1 MKLFFKEVF
10 KRTAVNLVSF
20 LIVFLFGLML
30 SLVILS
36 GFKGDAKVAEEDAFL
51 VIDLS
56 MNLTD
61 RPEELDPSSAIMEA
75 VGGNLAEQH
84 HLYEVL
90 GAIRTATEDKRI
102 RGIFLHGSLMTDGY
116 GSGYAALAEL
126 NEELARFRKAG
137 KPIVAHA
144 DYPTIRDYYVLSQ
157 ADELLMH
164 PYGDLMLHGFA
175 AETNFFGNAFK
186 KYGVKVQLV
195 RTGKYKGAAEPLIS
209 DRFSEDNREQIQIL
223 LDQRWN
229 DVLVAIAQHRDMQPE
244 RLRALLDERFRFSP
258 NEAAVHGLVDR
269 TAYLGEAIDRLAEL
283 GRRDEETG
291 SFVQISLSDYL
302 AERNSKKEDEEV
314 AEGGVA
320 IVYVEGAISAERMD
334 VTDAS
339 ANKIARRLR
348 AIRSKQK
355 ADAVVLRV
363 NSPGGGV
370 TASET
375 IQREVA
381 RVREAGIPVVVSMGS
396 VAASGGYWISAHCD
410 RIFARPETITGS
422 IGVFGLMLD
431 VEGLAES
438 FGVTRDVVK
447 TSPHADV
454 MTLFRPKTE
463 EELALIQEIVD
474 DFYSRFL
481 EKVAAGRGLEKEQV
495 ADIAQGRVWSGRDA
509 RQKGLIDE
517 FGGLGAAIDHAAE
530 LAKLPTGYAVT
541 EYPRKR
547 KGIDVIR
554 EILGPSANIDTVLRP
569 SPASTILKRLER
581 DLGSWI
587 HLNDPRG
594 AYAILPWHLP

>member
-1 MKLFFKEVF
+1 
-10 KRTAVNLVSF
+10 
-20 LIVFLFGLML
+20 
-30 SLVILS
+30 
-36 GFKGDAKVAEEDAFL
+36 
-51 VIDLS
+51 
-56 MNLTD
+56 
-61 RPEELDPSSAIMEA
+61 
-75 VGGNLAEQH
+75 
-84 HLYEVL
+84 
-90 GAIRTATEDKRI
+90 
-102 RGIFLHGSLMTDGY
+102 
-116 GSGYAALAEL
+116 
-126 NEELARFRKAG
+126 
-137 KPIVAHA
+137 
-144 DYPTIRDYYVLSQ
+144 
-157 ADELLMH
+157 
-164 PYGDLMLHGFA
+164 
-175 AETNFFGNAFK
+175 
-186 KYGVKVQLV
+186 
-195 RTGKYKGAAEPLIS
+195 
-209 DRFSEDNREQIQIL
+209 
-223 LDQRWN
+223 
-229 DVLVAIAQHRDMQPE
+229 
-244 RLRALLDERFRFSP
+244 
-258 NEAAVHGLVDR
+258 
-269 TAYLGEAIDRLAEL
+269 
-283 GRRDEETG
+283 
-291 SFVQISLSDYL
+291 
-302 AERNSKKEDEEV
+302 
-314 AEGGVA
+314 
-320 IVYVEGAISAERMD
+320 
-334 VTDAS
+334 
-339 ANKIARRLR
+339 
-348 AIRSKQK
+348 
-355 ADAVVLRV
+355 
-363 NSPGGGV
+363 
-370 TASET
+370 
-375 IQREVA
+375 
-381 RVREAGIPVVVSMGS
+381 MGS

-594 AYAILPWHLP
+594 AYAILPWRLP